1 MIQNLI
7 ATFSVQYQIQTKL
20 NREAVD
26 ASLEQAFE
34 QSALMNYV
42 PAHGCGVGTSWSL
55 KFLPTPT
62 IPRFYEIYLKKKPP

>member
-7 ATFSVQYQIQTKL
+7 ATFSVQYQIQTKE

-34 QSALMNYV
+34 QSALMNCV
-42 PAHGCGVGTSWSL
+42 PAHGRGVGTS
-55 KFLPTPT
+55 
-62 IPRFYEIYLKKKPP
+62 